1 MNKAKIQQYVE
12 YALDY
17 LEGENDVVNSKGEVE
32 RSLVG
37 KFASFGP
44 IVYAMG
50 LKPAVMLYSKSG
62 EDQKADRRPVVN
74 AIYKILQKLYPD
86 IEKKGKD
93 LCSYV
98 RPLQDGALANAKE
111 EILDICVALKLALR
125 TFPTKSKNPETGGD
139 SQ

>member
-1 MNKAKIQQYVE
+1 MNKAKMQRYVE
-12 YALDY
+12 ATLNY
-17 LEGENDVVNSKGEVE
+17 LEKGIGDIISEGEVE
-32 RSLVG
+32 GTMVG
-37 KFASFGP
+37 KVASFGP
-44 IVYAMG
+44 TVYAMG